1 MSLLYDTPTQTLKGL
16 AGHKTGNWFQDTYT
30 DMVSGGITRGE
41 DGSIQRSGLAWLLQ
55 GAEQPGSAES
65 LLSTREQAGTNKAIQ
80 QMVAQSGLTDTQI
93 LEASGGRKL
102 TTLEGARSAII
113 RAAEKKANTP
123 SEETLY
129 NRNRQTKIDELNAN
143 NTRLAQE
150 QQVWREKTEA
160 QRAQREWEGRQD
172 NMRLQLAEMAATREA
187 GERSDIR
194 AIEASLEQAHLD
206 NARLLQV
213 EENRRLDR
221 KEKAMMAMIS
231 GGTDAL
237 AAAFGLIM

>member
-1 MSLLYDTPTQTLKGL
+1 MSLLYDTPTSTLQGL

-41 DGSIQRSGLAWLLQ
+41 DGSIQRSGMAWLLQ
-55 GAEQPGSAES
+55 GAEQNGSAES

-80 QMVAQSGLTDTQI
+80 EMVLGSGLTDTEI

-102 TTLEGARSAII
+102 TTIEGARSAIL
-113 RAAEKKANTP
+113 RAKDTKAQKP
-123 SEETLY
+123 SEETIY
-129 NRNRQTKIDELNAN
+129 NRTRQKGIDEINAN
-143 NTRLAQE
+143 NSRLAQ
-150 QQVWREKTEA
+150 QQQIWREKTDA
-160 QRAQREWEGRQD
+160 ARATREWQGQQD
-172 NMRLQLAEMAATREA
+172 NIRLKLAEMAASREA

-194 AIEASLEQAHLD
+194 GIEAGLEKAHLE

-237 AAAFGLIM
+237 SAAFGLIM

>member
-16 AGHKTGNWFQDTYT
+16 AGHKTGNWLQDTYT
-30 DMVSGGITRGE
+30 DIVSGGISRGE

-55 GAEQPGSAES
+55 GAEQPGAAES

-80 QMVAQSGLTDTQI
+80 QMVAQSGLTDTEI
-93 LEASGGRKL
+93 LQASGGRKL
-102 TTLEGARSAII
+102 TTLEGARSAIL
-113 RAAEKKANTP
+113 RAANTKAEKP

-129 NRNRQTKIDELNAN
+129 NRSRQSRIDELNAT

-160 QRAQREWEGRQD
+160 QRAQREWQGQQD
-172 NMRLQLAEMAATREA
+172 NIRLKLAEMAATREA
-187 GERSDIR
+187 GERSDVR
-194 AIEASLEQAHLD
+194 AIEADLQKAQLD

-213 EENRRLDR
+213 EENRRIDR
-221 KEKAMMAMIS
+221 KEKAMMALI
-231 GGTDAL
+231 GAGQDAL
-237 AAAFGLIM
+237 GLAFGLIV